1 MLLVGIDELAQTI
14 KRNDERYRAASERS
28 WEINAALIRCQMTRE
43 NITSCVV
50 DPMTAAAATIVDVD
64 THLDKLIA
72 ATIGCK
78 DMYDNIVHEKNNDT
92 TRVIVTGVHPRAPR
106 LGSLGHK
113 MEDYAR
119 YKAFQHF
126 LLHGKMISIHADLT
140 STTVVS
146 DAVVTSQQNNRNIL
160 TDEEYISGVCI
171 GLCHDLAKHCVQ
183 LASNAVHNPNA
194 VPFINTSRDA
204 VSAILEELLQFD
216 FRNGPIRRKY
226 DSVKYALKTI
236 ETVLYELSVAGAVG
250 GHSHLL
256 VTNDET
262 KKEVHEAKKIKVND
276 NEDVKNESHN
286 DVSMMMEEEG
296 TRQDNVS
303 SSIIPVTEIAE
314 IRERFDHRDQQRETL
329 IKACRDGQKSA
340 KQAIFALHRGDVH
353 RALKLLK
360 ECESCVND
368 ELLPIIKDE
377 PSLRYGSYS
386 SLLEEYV
393 EGILFFT
400 WLQPNTEDTTST
412 TTTTT
417 TSTTTTPS
425 GKILLP
431 VEIPLTIS
439 TEEYLG
445 GLCDLTGEIGR
456 YAVARGTVR
465 DRDGVQLC
473 LEANKSIYNA
483 LKLLGKLPSNINK
496 KMSMVN
502 QGVEKLERLLYEQS
516 LILMTGRKEFNSSV
530 EENSGFEDTTNVA
543 EEK

>member
-1 MLLVGIDELAQTI
+1 MLLVGIDELAATL

-28 WEINAALIRCQMTRE
+28 WEINAALIRCQIARDEVT
-43 NITSCVV
+43 
-50 DPMTAAAATIVDVD
+50 TANDDVTTTATTTIVDV
-64 THLDKLIA
+64 HLDKLVA
-72 ATIGCK
+72 ATIGCNE
-78 DMYDNIVHEKNNDT
+78 MYDNIVHENEAA
-92 TRVIVTGVHPRAPR
+92 VVHPRAPR
-106 LGSLGHK
+106 LGSLGYK
-113 MEDYAR
+113 MEEYAR
-119 YKAFQHF
+119 YKSFQHF
-126 LLHGKMISIHADLT
+126 LSHGEMISIHADLT
-140 STTVVS
+140 TTGSAIVAATAS
-146 DAVVTSQQNNRNIL
+146 PQQRSRNIL

-194 VPFINTSRDA
+194 VPFINTSRNA
-204 VSAILEELLQFD
+204 VSQILEELLQFD
-216 FRNGPIRRKY
+216 FRNGPLRRKY
-226 DSVKYALKTI
+226 DSLKYALKTI

-250 GHSHLL
+250 GHSHLI
-256 VTNDET
+256 VVTTTNDDDTRLNDNIIGSET
-262 KKEVHEAKKIKVND
+262 KKMKISTND
-276 NEDVKNESHN
+276 NYKNISSN
-286 DVSMMMEEEG
+286 VSIMQEEEEEG
-296 TRQDNVS
+296 KEYMS
-303 SSIIPVTEIAE
+303 SLIIPVTEIAE
-314 IRERFDHRDQQRETL
+314 IRERMDHRDQQRETL

-340 KQAIFALHRGDVH
+340 KQAIFALHRGDVQ
-353 RALKLLK
+353 RALKLLQ

-368 ELLPIIKDE
+368 QLLPIIKEE
-377 PSLRYGSYS
+377 PTLRYGSYS
-386 SLLEEYV
+386 GLLEEYV

-400 WLQPNTEDTTST
+400 WLQPNTEDTT
-412 TTTTT
+412 
-417 TSTTTTPS
+417 TSITTPS

-431 VEIPLTIS
+431 EEIPLNIS

-496 KMSMVN
+496 KISMVS

-516 LILMTGRKEFNSSV
+516 LMLMTGRKEFNSSV
-530 EENSGFEDTTNVA
+530 EEKYSEFGDGNTTNVA